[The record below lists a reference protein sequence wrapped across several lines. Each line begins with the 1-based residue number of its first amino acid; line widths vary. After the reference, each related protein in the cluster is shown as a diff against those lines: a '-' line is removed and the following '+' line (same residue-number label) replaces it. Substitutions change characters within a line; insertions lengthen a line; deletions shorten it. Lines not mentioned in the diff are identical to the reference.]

1 MADLFSVHRTQCKQ
15 ACHERVQHL
24 HPVPPVLH
32 LYNRQICSQN
42 LTKAS
47 VTSAPCMFLTNKRR
61 LLRSGQFAGW
71 LSSEVAPYPIRQ
83 ESEDRTSLSKA

>member
-1 MADLFSVHRTQCKQ
+1 MNASNICIRCPRSAPVQSADL
-15 ACHERVQHL
+15 
-24 HPVPPVLH
+24 
-32 LYNRQICSQN
+32 
-42 LTKAS
+42 LTKS
-47 VTSAPCMFLTNKRR
+47 HKSICTSATCMLLTNKRR